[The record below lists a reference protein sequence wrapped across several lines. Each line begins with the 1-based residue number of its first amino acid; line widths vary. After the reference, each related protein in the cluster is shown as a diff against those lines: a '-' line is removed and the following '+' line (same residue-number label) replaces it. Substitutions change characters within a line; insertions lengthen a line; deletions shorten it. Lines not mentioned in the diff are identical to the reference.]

1 MEKSR
6 AEILSACERDLYEE
20 VYHFGDGGQSLVR
33 DRVSGR
39 VLLKKSLS
47 LYSEDVYRYLMEH
60 PNPHVPRV
68 MALWKEDGRL
78 QVVEELVSGYTL
90 EYLLANDLLTRKE
103 KKDVVLQLCDALTFL
118 HRAEPAIIHRDI
130 KASNVMRTDDGVVRL
145 IDYDA
150 AKTFDERQTRDT
162 VLIGTRGSAAP
173 EQYGFGKVDA
183 RTDVYGLGILMRELF
198 PGDARLGVVADRA
211 AELSPR
217 DRYQSAAELK
227 RAVECEGDVPAKQW
241 RRFHVPWLPG
251 FRSGNPEK
259 MVPAALWY
267 GAAFALSF
275 SAGGIEQGEKI
286 AFVWRDRLV
295 FFLIFFSITDLYTN
309 WTGFFRMIPL
319 LRAKNKALRFLAYAA
334 CSAGA
339 VLFWV
344 VLLVGILPQ
353 IFS

>member
-1 MEKSR
+1 
-6 AEILSACERDLYEE
+6 
-20 VYHFGDGGQSLVR
+20 
-33 DRVSGR
+33 
-39 VLLKKSLS
+39 
-47 LYSEDVYRYLMEH
+47 
-60 PNPHVPRV
+60 
-68 MALWKEDGRL
+68 
-78 QVVEELVSGYTL
+78 
-90 EYLLANDLLTRKE
+90 
-103 KKDVVLQLCDALTFL
+103 
-118 HRAEPAIIHRDI
+118 
-130 KASNVMRTDDGVVRL
+130 MRTDDGVVRL

-198 PGDARLGVVADRA
+198 PGDSRLGVVADRA

-217 DRYQSAAELK
+217 DRYQSAAELG

-241 RRFHVPWLPG
+241 RFRVPWLPG
-251 FRSGNPEK
+251 FRSGNPKK

-267 GAAFALSF
+267 GAALALSF

-286 AFVWRDRLV
+286 AFVWRDRLT
-295 FFLIFFSITDLYTN
+295 FLLIFFSITDLYTD
-309 WTGFFRMIPL
+309 WTGFFRAFPI
-319 LRAKNKALRFLAYAA
+319 LRVRNRALRVLAYAA

-353 IFS
+353 FFS